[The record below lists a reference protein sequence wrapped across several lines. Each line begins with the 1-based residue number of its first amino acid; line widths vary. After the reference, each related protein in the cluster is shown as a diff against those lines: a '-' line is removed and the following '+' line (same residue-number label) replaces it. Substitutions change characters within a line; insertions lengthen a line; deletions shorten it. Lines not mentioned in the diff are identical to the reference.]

1 LSSSERSRQPA
12 RRYFRKVRLERPAI
26 GVFNGRDIV
35 ILFGF
40 IVTLPVLYL
49 SLPPMVLTLFLVI
62 TFVSALSIGH
72 RPVLPSIVLWP
83 AIGLLI
89 GTNILVARNLL
100 GTTRG
105 WQLYWGL
112 TSVVVLLAAVAVANL
127 YVQGGM
133 RLRHVA
139 RAARAGEPRRARRCS
154 GE

>member
-1 LSSSERSRQPA
+1 M
-12 RRYFRKVRLERPAI
+12 
-26 GVFNGRDIV
+26 FNGRDIV

-49 SLPPMVLTLFLVI
+49 FLPPMVLTLFLVI
-62 TFVSALSIGH
+62 TFVSALSIGY

-112 TSVVVLLAAVAVANL
+112 TSVVVLLAAAAVANL